1 MRKTGF
7 SKDGKHSQP
16 QILLGLSVSKNGYPL
31 DYEIFEGNKFE
42 GHTMLPVIEAF
53 KQKYNMQQLVVAD
66 AGLMSNKNIQQLIDK
81 QYSFI
86 IGARIKNETQL
97 VQAKIL
103 ALKLE
108 DGQSIEIKKDAAQR
122 IILSYS
128 NARAL
133 KDAHNRKKGSERLNN
148 SPAENLPK
156 STSTTKAIIN
166 TSN

>member
-1 MRKTGF
+1 
-7 SKDGKHSQP
+7 
-16 QILLGLSVSKNGYPL
+16 
-31 DYEIFEGNKFE
+31 
-42 GHTMLPVIEAF
+42 MLPVIEAF

-128 NARAL
+128 TARAL
-133 KDAHNRKKGSERLNN
+133 KDAHNRKKD
-148 SPAENLPK
+148 
-156 STSTTKAIIN
+156 
-166 TSN
+166 